1 MVDVNNFSYVNENF
15 GAEMGRQYPER
26 IFPAAGTQKSN
37 GSMPYVLGLF
47 PCIVQG
53 KSQQEIRRRVKEG
66 NEEFEAKLQER
77 YPAGGMKLSAGI
89 CFLSGKE
96 FV

>member
-1 MVDVNNFSYVNENF
+1 
-15 GAEMGRQYPER
+15 
-26 IFPAAGTQKSN
+26 
-37 GSMPYVLGLF
+37 MPYVLGLF

-77 YPAGGMKLSAGI
+77 YPAGGMKLSAGN
-89 CFLSGKE
+89 LLPVRKE